1 MENEK
6 QNKLSI
12 YDILLYAPKGQGIKL
27 YSLAYGYVTF
37 DSVAVRDPEIKYPLR
52 FFDARGQKVA
62 FMKDGRISDCEDAKC
77 QLYPAIDESWYSWW
91 RAILPQCVGSV
102 VYISGDKDVNDGFY
116 CICKENA
123 VYDTYG
129 NMLTIAQ
136 KNPVTGEH
144 ENVSIF
150 TQRYHSL
157 NVRFANNEETK
168 EYFNKLIVNGK
179 YEYNKKT
186 HTIEKIRFNIFK
198 PGDVIKNKFN
208 IYIVKS
214 VNASNCTYT
223 LYLNCGYTTVRNIN
237 DEFVEAT
244 NTEKQKF
251 FTILVN
257 NGFLW
262 DGETGKLMNFKKPDD
277 YIDIKFKE
285 GDIIWLKANIKK
297 RFEILVESVNY
308 ETLEYNLRK
317 INHRGELWK
326 DNFVIPVSEQD
337 KFELVP
343 EKNIVFDKNKVQYGD
358 IVSDHAGRIYRV
370 VDITDN
376 GNFYHL
382 QVIQESN
389 YSDKLD
395 KCLLVEAKEMF
406 YYQKTVK
413 KYPVSLFT
421 DYTEV
426 LVRNNDDEKWKLDY
440 FSHVDELKYDIK
452 PGIPKIEY
460 IFVCVGGNFK
470 QCIPYKGHEHLK
482 GVQDSKIDKF
492 YINW

>member
-1 MENEK
+1 
-6 QNKLSI
+6 
-12 YDILLYAPKGQGIKL
+12 
-27 YSLAYGYVTF
+27 
-37 DSVAVRDPEIKYPLR
+37 
-52 FFDARGQKVA
+52 
-62 FMKDGRISDCEDAKC
+62 
-77 QLYPAIDESWYSWW
+77 
-91 RAILPQCVGSV
+91 
-102 VYISGDKDVNDGFY
+102 
-116 CICKENA
+116 
-123 VYDTYG
+123 
-129 NMLTIAQ
+129 
-136 KNPVTGEH
+136 
-144 ENVSIF
+144 
-150 TQRYHSL
+150 
-157 NVRFANNEETK
+157 
-168 EYFNKLIVNGK
+168 
-179 YEYNKKT
+179 
-186 HTIEKIRFNIFK
+186 
-198 PGDVIKNKFN
+198 
-208 IYIVKS
+208 
-214 VNASNCTYT
+214 
-223 LYLNCGYTTVRNIN
+223 
-237 DEFVEAT
+237 
-244 NTEKQKF
+244 
-251 FTILVN
+251 
-257 NGFLW
+257 
-262 DGETGKLMNFKKPDD
+262 MNFKKPDD
-277 YIDIKFKE
+277 YVDIKFKE

-326 DNFVIPVSEQD
+326 DGFVIPISEQD

-343 EKNIVFDKNKVQYGD
+343 EKNIVFDKNKIQYGD

-376 GNFYHL
+376 GKFYHL
-382 QVIQESN
+382 QVIQESK

-395 KCLLVEAKEMF
+395 KYLLVEAKEMF

-440 FSHVDELKYDIK
+440 FSHVDELKYDII

-482 GVQDSKIDKF
+482 GVQDGKIDNF